1 MKIYLFLREKIL
13 TFVVPQK
20 VSGSFSFDE
29 NPDEEAK
36 LINVEARDNAWY
48 IYQTDD
54 VKIVSSE
61 EKSSFPLIPNNY
73 YVLKKNERN
82 YLIYVSTTFD
92 YSFFHIHTKKILP

>member
-36 LINVEARDNAWY
+36 LINVEARDKAWY

-61 EKSSFPLIPNNY
+61 DCYVQINYTSPGGYAYNVTVCPGDSNKDILERIP
-73 YVLKKNERN
+73 KMFG
-82 YLIYVSTTFD
+82 I
-92 YSFFHIHTKKILP
+92 